1 MKIIETD
8 FNGLYLIE
16 FHSVIDDR
24 GFFLKPWVRSELK
37 PFFGDN
43 IETYFSSSEKGTL
56 RGLHYQ
62 IGSHAQDK
70 FVVCISGNIIDL
82 AVDLRKESDTYGET
96 FRYKLS
102 NKSYGVIVP
111 KGFAHGIYAESDAI
125 ITNFCSAP
133 YSPKHEK
140 GINWSSIKGLN
151 DLNVTKLSD
160 KDSILPNIEDIL
172 NE

>member
-82 AVDLRKESDTYGET
+82 AVDLRKGSDTYGET

-111 KGFAHGIYAESDAI
+111 KGF
-125 ITNFCSAP
+125 
-133 YSPKHEK
+133 
-140 GINWSSIKGLN
+140 
-151 DLNVTKLSD
+151 
-160 KDSILPNIEDIL
+160 
-172 NE
+172 